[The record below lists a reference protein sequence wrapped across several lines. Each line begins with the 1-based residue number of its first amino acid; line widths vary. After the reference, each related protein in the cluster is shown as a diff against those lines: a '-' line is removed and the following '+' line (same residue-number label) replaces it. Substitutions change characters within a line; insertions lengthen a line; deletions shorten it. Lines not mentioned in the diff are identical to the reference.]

1 MPVSTVSSS
10 VRPPA
15 LLRGLAATALAAA
28 LLWWGIPKITGATWS
43 AISDAMRV
51 VTIPQIAVL
60 ALLWVAGLVAHS
72 FVLTGA
78 LPGLSCRRAL
88 TLNLTGSAVSNVA
101 PLGGA
106 LGVATNLVMV
116 RAWRFKDS
124 AFAVFTLVTNVWD
137 VLAKLV
143 LPIVAVTVLF
153 VMDGGGDHAL
163 NVSALVAVVVLA
175 VVLAVGLVALL
186 SDTVARVLA
195 RGLAAAARRVL
206 PARFAVRTER
216 LEHAVHA
223 ARERTR
229 GLVRERWAQ
238 LTAGMAAYVLLQ
250 AVLLWVSL
258 DVVGADLGFPVVLA
272 GFAVERFLTLAM
284 VTPGGAGIAEAATVA
299 TLVALGG
306 DPLAVAAG
314 VLIYRAF
321 TFLLEIPVGGLW
333 LGGWLLARARRA
345 RARSVHA

>member
-1 MPVSTVSSS
+1 VVIATQRIRSPGVV
-10 VRPPA
+10 
-15 LLRGLAATALAAA
+15 RGLAASALAVA

-43 AISDAMRV
+43 AISDTMSV
-51 VTIPQIAVL
+51 VTWPEITVL
-60 ALLWVAGLVAHS
+60 AGLWIAGLVAHS

-78 LPGLSCRRAL
+78 LPGLTWRRAL

-116 RAWRFKDS
+116 RAWSFKDS

-153 VMDGGGDHAL
+153 LVGGVADQAL
-163 NVSALVAVVVLA
+163 NVAAVVAVVFLLLVL
-175 VVLAVGLVALL
+175 VVGVVGLA
-186 SDTVARVLA
+186 SDTVSRVLA
-195 RGLAAAARRVL
+195 RGVARMAHRVL
-206 PARFAVRTER
+206 PTRLASRADGLEGAVVSARDHTRSIVR
-216 LEHAVHA
+216 
-223 ARERTR
+223 AR
-229 GLVRERWAQ
+229 WPQ
-238 LTAGMAAYVLLQ
+238 LTAGMASYVVLQ
-250 AVLLWVSL
+250 AVLMWLSL
-258 DVVGADLGFPVVLA
+258 HVVGADLGFSAVLA

-284 VTPGGAGIAEAATVA
+284 LTPGGAGIAEAATVA

-314 VLIYRAF
+314 VLIYRGF

-333 LGGWLLARARRA
+333 LGGWLISRARRGTVNA
-345 RARSVHA
+345 

>member
-1 MPVSTVSSS
+1 VVIATQRIRSPGVV
-10 VRPPA
+10 
-15 LLRGLAATALAAA
+15 RGLAASALAVA

-43 AISDAMRV
+43 AISDTMRV
-51 VTIPQIAVL
+51 VTWPEIAVL
-60 ALLWVAGLVAHS
+60 AGLWIAGLVAHS

-78 LPGLSCRRAL
+78 LPGLTWRRAL

-116 RAWRFKDS
+116 RAWSFKDS

-153 VMDGGGDHAL
+153 LVGGVAGHAL
-163 NVSALVAVVVLA
+163 NVAAVVAVVFLLL
-175 VVLAVGLVALL
+175 VVIVGVVGLA
-186 SDTVARVLA
+186 SDTVSRVLA
-195 RGLAAAARRVL
+195 RGLARMAHRVL
-206 PARFAVRTER
+206 PARLASRAEGLEDAV
-216 LEHAVHA
+216 VS
-223 ARERTR
+223 ARDHTR
-229 GLVRERWAQ
+229 SIVRQRWPQ
-238 LTAGMAAYVLLQ
+238 LTAGMASYVVLQ
-250 AVLLWVSL
+250 AVLMWLSL
-258 DVVGADLGFPVVLA
+258 HVVGADLGFSAVLA

-284 VTPGGAGIAEAATVA
+284 LTPGGAGIAEAATVA

-306 DPLAVAAG
+306 DPLTVAAG
-314 VLIYRAF
+314 VLIYRGF

-333 LGGWLLARARRA
+333 LGGWLISRARRGTVNA
-345 RARSVHA
+345 